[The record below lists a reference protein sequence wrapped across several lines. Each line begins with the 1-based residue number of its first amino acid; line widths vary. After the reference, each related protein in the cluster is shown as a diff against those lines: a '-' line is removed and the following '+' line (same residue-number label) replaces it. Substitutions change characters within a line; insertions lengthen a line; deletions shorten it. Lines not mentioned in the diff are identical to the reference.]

1 MRYAVGMGMDG
12 ITSSMPREQRS
23 APRRQTDVVMV
34 AVAAA
39 ATAALDRLSQGIA
52 VIDKACRVSYANT
65 LAQTICRETDGLS
78 IRGGEL
84 IGTARSD
91 ATRLSVALK
100 RAVGAGAQGSS
111 LRLERPS
118 RKRPL
123 ALLIAPM
130 ELEANSIRVPAALV
144 LINDPDRHA
153 EPPKERL
160 MEAYGLTAAEARV
173 AQLLLRGEGLAGVAT
188 HSSISLE
195 TARTHLRR
203 VLVKTGT
210 HRQSDL
216 IALLLREVGGLI

>member
-1 MRYAVGMGMDG
+1 MLGVTPSMG
-12 ITSSMPREQRS
+12 REQRS
-23 APRRQTDVVMV
+23 APRRQTDLTLF

-52 VIDKACRVSYANT
+52 LIDGACRVSYANT
-65 LAQTICRETDGLS
+65 LAQAICSDTDGLS
-78 IRGGEL
+78 IHAGEL

-91 ATRLSVALK
+91 STRLNAALK
-100 RAVGAGAQGSS
+100 RAVGAGAQSSS

-123 ALLIAPM
+123 TLLIAPM
-130 ELEANSIRVPAALV
+130 ELETNSIRVPAALV
-144 LINDPDRHA
+144 LINDPDRRA
-153 EPPKERL
+153 APPKERL
-160 MEAYGLTAAEARV
+160 IDAYGLTAAEARV
-173 AQLLLRGEGLAGVAT
+173 AQLLLRGEGIAGVAA
-188 HSSISLE
+188 HSGISLE

-216 IALLLREVGGLI
+216 ISLLLREVGGLV